1 MSKIRHGL
9 IFEDEVTD
17 LSIELHCYRWG
28 GTEHNQAFHLKRAW
42 QIAFPEKLPDGRDG
56 YIWSEWDDWSIEC
69 WCNNR
74 WATWWGASA
83 TGKSTRAAI
92 LVLLHWMSAPDQTTI
107 HLTSTTAK
115 MLKLRIWG
123 EVLKY
128 YQLYGEG
135 VFPGIYLV
143 AENAIVYSKSNQK
156 SGIFGHAVMAGPAD
170 KAVSN
175 IVGVHNTFNV
185 LVVDEMQGT
194 SRVLAKAPTNLMV
207 GKEFK
212 FLGMG
217 NPMSRLDFLGDW
229 SEPLTGWDTVTP
241 ETGQWN
247 TKRGV
252 CLHFDGLK
260 SPGVKDPERFS
271 FLLKQ
276 REIDETIEHDGVNS
290 PNYWTMRRGFV
301 PPEGLM
307 PTLMTESFIVQ
318 HKMMG
323 SVTWR
328 DGYEMGAGI
337 DPAYS
342 SKGDRAVFYPF
353 RYGTDIEGR
362 FRVCF
367 MPPEIIPL
375 NLNGETPIAYY
386 LAAEINRIMSRLGM
400 PDDHV
405 AMDCTGVQG
414 MLADICEQ
422 EHGLKIHRVY
432 FGGKASTALMSES
445 DNRRYAQT
453 CKNRVTELWMTM
465 SQFGKSDM
473 IRGLTVD
480 TVKELVQRLLVC
492 NVSPMCLESK
502 TEMKARTGESPD
514 LADGA
519 VIGLAFLRDQ
529 VGITP
534 GDMEIQVLGRDG
546 VLSVQEKDIDGW
558 DDNFLCSAP
567 L

>member
-1 MSKIRHGL
+1 
-9 IFEDEVTD
+9 
-17 LSIELHCYRWG
+17 
-28 GTEHNQAFHLKRAW
+28 
-42 QIAFPEKLPDGRDG
+42 
-56 YIWSEWDDWSIEC
+56 
-69 WCNNR
+69 
-74 WATWWGASA
+74 
-83 TGKSTRAAI
+83 
-92 LVLLHWMSAPDQTTI
+92 
-107 HLTSTTAK
+107 
-115 MLKLRIWG
+115 
-123 EVLKY
+123 
-128 YQLYGEG
+128 
-135 VFPGIYLV
+135 
-143 AENAIVYSKSNQK
+143 
-156 SGIFGHAVMAGPAD
+156 
-170 KAVSN
+170 
-175 IVGVHNTFNV
+175 
-185 LVVDEMQGT
+185 
-194 SRVLAKAPTNLMV
+194 
-207 GKEFK
+207 
-212 FLGMG
+212 
-217 NPMSRLDFLGDW
+217 
-229 SEPLTGWDTVTP
+229 
-241 ETGQWN
+241 
-247 TKRGV
+247 
-252 CLHFDGLK
+252 
-260 SPGVKDPERFS
+260 
-271 FLLKQ
+271 
-276 REIDETIEHDGVNS
+276 
-290 PNYWTMRRGFV
+290 
-301 PPEGLM
+301 
-307 PTLMTESFIVQ
+307 
-318 HKMMG
+318 
-323 SVTWR
+323 
-328 DGYEMGAGI
+328 
-337 DPAYS
+337 
-342 SKGDRAVFYPF
+342 
-353 RYGTDIEGR
+353 
-362 FRVCF
+362 